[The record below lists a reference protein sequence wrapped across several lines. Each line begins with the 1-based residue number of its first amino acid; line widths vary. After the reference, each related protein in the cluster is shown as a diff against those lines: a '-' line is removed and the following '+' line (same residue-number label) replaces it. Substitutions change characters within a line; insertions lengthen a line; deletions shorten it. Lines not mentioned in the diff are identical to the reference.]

1 MKKTITLV
9 GSLFII
15 AISITYF
22 RVSDNSDIIEKVTKK
37 KEIPLSSNK
46 SLTEDGVKFDGP
58 EKFAHYLSA
67 LRAGQTDLTK
77 ELKYPQYKPFYKTRE
92 LIASKKLGA
101 NKRGLTNATNAV
113 FIERGPA
120 NVPGRTR
127 IVIVD
132 PEDDT
137 QNTWFAGNVSG
148 GIWKTTNSGESW
160 TEIAPDLRNMAVT
173 TMALAKSNPNVIY
186 AGTGEGFV
194 YNGTF
199 ILNGEGIY
207 KSTDKGVSWMLLEST
222 LTENFINVS
231 RVIVD
236 PSDENIVV
244 ATTAGFKTLGS
255 GGINNGYIMR
265 STDGGSSWSKI
276 IEEPRPF
283 QQIIAAHTDFKIQY
297 ASLSGEGVRKST
309 DGGLTWS
316 DASAGLEVSGRIEL
330 AVSYSNPNVVWA
342 STQGG
347 IHASDL
353 FYTRDGGD
361 SWNLVDVSLNGGAY
375 IDFLGGQ
382 GWYDNTIEVNPFDH
396 TEVYFGGVGLFH
408 VDLNAALNTED
419 MLGSTTS
426 VVADVYNSFGGP
438 NTSVH
443 PDQHYLKAV
452 VSDEANEE
460 FQLILGN
467 DGGMYLSDPDA
478 QPGLTNRSWTSVGQR
493 YNTTQFYG
501 ADKFPGVEEYGGGTQ
516 DNGTWFSKDDS
527 LTDATSN
534 YIFVIGGDGFEVATH
549 YTDPNKFIGGSQNNG
564 FRATEDRGA
573 TAFYNATNGL
583 TGAAPFVSRLSAS
596 FQDPDRLYTVTDQG
610 VFRSDNWAKKWNKA
624 QMETDKWGFW
634 SGVDVEVSKANPQ
647 IVWGGGN
654 MSNAASIYVSKDG
667 GYNFETTRNYADL
680 GLSTGIYSSYVNEAT
695 AYVAFS
701 IANSPK
707 ILKTLDYGQNWTD
720 ISGYETGESLKG
732 FPNVATFAVLEMP
745 FDENLVWA
753 GTEIGLF
760 ETTNGGESWARVEDF
775 PAVTIWDFIVKD
787 GQVVIATHGR
797 GIWTADIDDLSTF
810 TAPAVT
816 LAPAID
822 AVGRSLKDLEL
833 FISAEVKTPLD
844 SVVFTLNNDRQTS
857 LINPEIGPQNISFL
871 SPTSGTF
878 NVRAVGY
885 KDGIEYL
892 SPNTRITLNELRA
905 VSTKYQTAFSAMDAQ
920 DYTFG
925 RWEIRKASSLSSDV
939 LVTESP
945 YPVADAFDR
954 AELNLISVLNV
965 PIVISS
971 DNPTIKF
978 REIVSVETGEPG
990 TKYGDTEF
998 WDYVIVEGSKDG
1010 ATWLPLLDG
1019 YDSDTNDKWDATR
1032 NSFTES
1038 MFEDRTIDMS
1048 ETFNPGDTILIRF
1061 RLFSDPLTGG
1071 YGWAIDDLAIQ
1082 FTEEDAD
1089 NDGFTNVD
1097 DCDDSNASIFPGA
1110 TDIPLNGIDED
1121 CDGLDATEA
1130 ILSAN
1135 DINNQIK
1142 VYPNPVLDRLSISLD
1157 NFQNEKGIIQIS
1169 NTSGQL
1175 IYQVAIDKANT
1186 DIDVRSLTTGI
1197 YFVHIETAN
1206 QKIVKKI
1213 IKD

>member
-1 MKKTITLV
+1 
-9 GSLFII
+9 
-15 AISITYF
+15 
-22 RVSDNSDIIEKVTKK
+22 
-37 KEIPLSSNK
+37 
-46 SLTEDGVKFDGP
+46 
-58 EKFAHYLSA
+58 
-67 LRAGQTDLTK
+67 
-77 ELKYPQYKPFYKTRE
+77 
-92 LIASKKLGA
+92 
-101 NKRGLTNATNAV
+101 
-113 FIERGPA
+113 
-120 NVPGRTR
+120 
-127 IVIVD
+127 
-132 PEDDT
+132 
-137 QNTWFAGNVSG
+137 
-148 GIWKTTNSGESW
+148 
-160 TEIAPDLRNMAVT
+160 
-173 TMALAKSNPNVIY
+173 
-186 AGTGEGFV
+186 
-194 YNGTF
+194 
-199 ILNGEGIY
+199 
-207 KSTDKGVSWMLLEST
+207 
-222 LTENFINVS
+222 
-231 RVIVD
+231 
-236 PSDENIVV
+236 
-244 ATTAGFKTLGS
+244 
-255 GGINNGYIMR
+255 MR
-265 STDGGSSWSKI
+265 SSDGGSSWSKI
-276 IEEPRPF
+276 MEESRPF
-283 QQIIAAHTDFKIQY
+283 QQIIAAPTDFNTQY
-297 ASLSGEGVRKST
+297 ASLNGEGILKST
-309 DGGLTWS
+309 DGGVTWN
-316 DASAGLEVSGRIEL
+316 DASTGLNVSGRLEL
-330 AVSYSNPNVVWA
+330 AVSYSNPNIVWA
-342 STQGG
+342 STLG
-347 IHASDL
+347 ASKPSEL
-353 FYTRDGGD
+353 YLTTNGGD
-361 SWNLVDVSLNGGAY
+361 EWKLVDVSLNGGAY

-426 VVADVYNSFGGP
+426 VVADVYGQFGGP
-438 NTSVH
+438 NSSVH
-443 PDQHYLKAV
+443 PDQHFLKAV
-452 VSDEANEE
+452 ISDEANGE

-527 LTDATSN
+527 LTNATSN

-583 TGAAPFVSRLSAS
+583 TGAAPFVSRLSAA

-610 VFRSDNWAKKWNKA
+610 VFRSDDWGKKWNKGELDLA
-624 QMETDKWGFW
+624 KWGFW

-647 IVWGGGN
+647 IVWGGGR
-654 MSNAASIYVSKDG
+654 MSDAASIYVSKDG
-667 GYNFETTRNYADL
+667 GLSFKTTNNYADL

-720 ISGYETGESLKG
+720 ISGYETGESLND

-745 FDENLVWA
+745 FNENLVWA

-760 ETTNGGESWARVEDF
+760 ETTNGGESWARIEDF

-787 GQVVIATHGR
+787 GKVIIATHGR

-816 LAPAID
+816 LAPSIN

-833 FISAEVKTPLD
+833 LISAEVKTPLD
-844 SVVFTLNNDRQTS
+844 SVIFTLNNDRQAS
-857 LINPEIGPQNISFL
+857 LINPEIGTQNVSFL
-871 SPTSGTF
+871 SATTGKLD
-878 NVRAVGY
+878 VRAIGY
-885 KDGIEYL
+885 KDGVEYL
-892 SPNTRITLNELRA
+892 SSNSSITLNELRA
-905 VSTKYQTAFSAMDAQ
+905 VTAKYQTEFSALDIP
-920 DYTFG
+920 DYTFE
-925 RWEIRKASSLSSDV
+925 RWEIRKASSLLSNV

-945 YPVADAFDR
+945 YPVADAFGLS
-954 AELNLISVLNV
+954 ELNLISVLNV
-965 PIVISS
+965 PIVISN

-978 REIVSVETGEPG
+978 REIVSVELGEPG
-990 TKYGDTEF
+990 SKYGSTDYY
-998 WDYVIVEGSKDG
+998 DYVIVEGSKDG

-1019 YDSDTNDKWDATR
+1019 YDSDASDKWDATR
-1032 NSFTES
+1032 NSFSEG
-1038 MFEDRTIDMS
+1038 MFEDRAIDMS
-1048 ETFNPGDTILIRF
+1048 ETFNIGDTILIRF
-1061 RLFSDPLTGG
+1061 RLFSDFGAAG
-1071 YGWAIDDLAIQ
+1071 FGWAIDDLAIQ
-1082 FTEEDAD
+1082 FTEVDAD

-1097 DCDDSNASIFPGA
+1097 DCDDSNANIFPGA

-1121 CDGLDATEA
+1121 CDGLDAIEA

-1175 IYQVAIDKANT
+1175 VYQVAIDKANT
-1186 DIDVRSLTTGI
+1186 DIDMRSLTTGI
-1197 YFVHIETAN
+1197 YFIHIETAN